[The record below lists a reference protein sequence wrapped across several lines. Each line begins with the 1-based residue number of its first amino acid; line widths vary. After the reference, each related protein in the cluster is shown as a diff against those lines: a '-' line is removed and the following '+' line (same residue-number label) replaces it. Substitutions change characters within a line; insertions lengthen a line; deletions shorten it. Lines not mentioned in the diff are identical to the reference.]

1 MLIYG
6 KQVGYPTLVYKFG
19 KDANGKA
26 AFTQVAQ
33 TDESSAGRVG
43 VGVPTITTF
52 KGQAGTAILWIAD
65 VDGGLRAYRA
75 VPESM
80 LLDIMWFAWLRG

>member
-1 MLIYG
+1 
-6 KQVGYPTLVYKFG
+6 
-19 KDANGKA
+19 
-26 AFTQVAQ
+26 VAQ

-80 LLDIMWFAWLRG
+80 LLDIGLRGLEANLLRFKMAR

>member
-1 MLIYG
+1 
-6 KQVGYPTLVYKFG
+6 VGAPTLVYKFG
-19 KDANGKA
+19 KDANGNA
-26 AFTQVAQ
+26 AFTLVAQ
-33 TDESSAGRVG
+33 TDENSAGRVG

-80 LLDIMWFAWLRG
+80 LGTFHAWFCGY